1 MLRNYLQVAFR
12 SLDRHRLYSLIN
24 ILGLSIGLAAFFLI
38 GLFVRQ
44 EKSFDQFH
52 EKADRIFR
60 VVQEQP
66 QNMYLGSNHFA
77 VTPRPLLEALTDEI
91 PGVEASVQVNDL
103 EALLVVDD
111 NGFVEPG
118 LMASKDFFHIF
129 SFPLDAGNPA
139 EALSQPNQIVLT
151 RSMADR
157 LFGSR
162 DVIGRLVEYTYYST
176 ERTLSVSGIMPDPP
190 SNSQLQ
196 FNYVVSYQT
205 STSWAEGGQ
214 WGNNSYIT
222 YGLLSEPVDVTRLDA
237 NLSTMVETH
246 MGGLDWI
253 SENPD
258 RLPRFYAQPLTDI
271 HLHSRVNFDP
281 AVLGD
286 IRYVRLFTVV
296 AFLILLTAC
305 INYMNLATARSAVRA
320 REVGIR
326 KVSGADRPQLM
337 RQFLGESLVTSLIA
351 VAGAFLISLWALGP
365 LGQLLERD
373 MAATSLIE
381 AGPILF
387 LLGTALLVGVLAG
400 SWPAFFMSSM
410 QPSLVLKGALPGHR
424 KSVLRNVL
432 VIGQFGLGIILVVGV
447 VVIQKQMAFIGGFDT
462 GLVRDRIVSLQV
474 RDNDTRADASTLLE
488 SLEAVPGV
496 QAVST
501 AGHVPVRISSNTS
514 LRNWEGAPEDASFHL
529 WNTNIG
535 SGFESMFDLTFVAGA
550 GFSEERATDHEE
562 GIILNEAAIRAMG
575 WNSSEAVG
583 REIDFRGDK
592 RIIGIVQ
599 DFHFQSLREE
609 IAPLA
614 LWYTDERSGYILVRI
629 DGNRT
634 QEILG
639 ELEATWKQH
648 VSGYPMDLSF
658 LDDAFQEQ
666 YASELRLSR
675 VLRWFTFLALIVAAL
690 GLFGLA
696 SYTAQQRT
704 REIGIRKALGASA
717 PSLIVLLSR
726 EFGRLV
732 LIAFIL
738 GAPVAWIA
746 MQQWLA
752 VFAYKVDVGLVTLL
766 MVGFATAL
774 VAFASVGFQAVRAS
788 MADPVKSLRHEG

>member
-12 SLDRHRLYSLIN
+12 SLNRHRLYSLIN

-44 EKSFDQFH
+44 EQSFDRFH
-52 EKADRIFR
+52 DKAERIFR

-66 QNMYLGSNHFA
+66 TNMYLGSNHFA

-111 NGFVEPG
+111 QGFVEPG
-118 LMASKDFFHIF
+118 LIASGDFFHIF
-129 SFPLDAGNPA
+129 SFPLDIGNPE
-139 EALSQPNQIVLT
+139 EALSQPDQIVLT
-151 RSMADR
+151 RTMADR
-157 LFGSR
+157 LFGSQ
-162 DVIGRLVEYTYYST
+162 DVIGRLVNYTYYST
-176 ERTLSVSGIMPDPP
+176 ERTLSVSGVMPDPP

-196 FNYVVSYQT
+196 FDYVVSYQT
-205 STSWAEGGQ
+205 NTSWAEGGQ

-222 YGLLSEPVDVTRLDA
+222 YGLSSTPLNVTQLDA
-237 NLSTMVETH
+237 SLATMVETH
-246 MGGLDWI
+246 MSGLEWI
-253 SENPD
+253 ASNPE
-258 RLPRFYAQPLTDI
+258 RLPRFYVQPLTDI
-271 HLHSRVNFDP
+271 HLHSRVNFDL

-326 KVSGADRPQLM
+326 KVSGADRLQLI
-337 RQFLGESLVTSLIA
+337 RQFLGESLVTSMIA

-373 MAATSLIE
+373 MSVASLIE
-381 AGPILF
+381 VGPILF

-410 QPSLVLKGALPGHR
+410 QPSTVLKGAVPGHR
-424 KSVLRNVL
+424 RSILRNVL
-432 VIGQFGLGIILVVGV
+432 VVGQFGLGIILVVGV
-447 VVIQKQMAFIGGFDT
+447 VVIQKQMAFVDGYDT
-462 GLVRDRIVSLQV
+462 GLVRDQIVSLRV
-474 RDNDTRADASTLLE
+474 RDSNIRDDASTLLE

-496 QAVST
+496 RATST
-501 AGHVPVRISSNTS
+501 AGNVPVQISSNTS

-535 SGFESMFDLTFVAGA
+535 SGFESMFDLVFVAGQ
-550 GFSEERATDHEE
+550 GFSEELATDREE

-575 WNSSEAVG
+575 WTSEEAIG
-583 REIDFRGDK
+583 REIDFHDDK
-592 RIIGIVQ
+592 RIIGVVR

-614 LWYTDERSGYILVRI
+614 LWHTDERSGYVLVRI
-629 DGNRT
+629 DGSRT
-634 QEILG
+634 QDILRNV
-639 ELEATWKQH
+639 EAVWNQH
-648 VSGYPMDLSF
+648 VAGYPMDLAF
-658 LDDAFQEQ
+658 LDDSFQEQ
-666 YASELRLSR
+666 YAAELRLGR
-675 VLRWFTFLALIVAAL
+675 VLQWFTILALIVAAL

-717 PSLIVLLSR
+717 PSLVMLLSR

-738 GAPVAWIA
+738 GAPVAWFA
-746 MQQWLA
+746 MQRWLS
-752 VFAYKVDVGLVTLL
+752 VYAYKVDVGVVTLL
-766 MVGFATAL
+766 LVGLSTAL